1 MIYLI
6 TRPVVWGTKIVVGIV
21 KIPSKVVRGRRNR
34 RLRKD
39 VKDLKKAGK
48 LG

>member
-1 MIYLI
+1 MD
-6 TRPVVWGTKIVVGIV
+6 RERADGDRAVAA
-21 KIPSKVVRGRRNR
+21 NR

-39 VKDLKKAGK
+39 VKELKKAGK

>member
-6 TRPVVWGTKIVVGIV
+6 TRPIVWATKLVMSIVTMPARI
-21 KIPSKVVRGRRNR
+21 IRGRRNR

-39 VKDLKKAGK
+39 VKELKKAGK

>member
-1 MIYLI
+1 MIDLI
-6 TRPVVWGTKIVVGIV
+6 TRPIAWAMKLVMSIV
-21 KIPSKVVRGRRNR
+21 KMPARMIRGRRNR

-39 VKDLKKAGK
+39 VKELKKAGK

>member
-6 TRPVVWGTKIVVGIV
+6 TRPVVWTTVVVWTVKRPTAIVRSR
-21 KIPSKVVRGRRNR
+21 PNR

-39 VKDLKKAGK
+39 VNELKKAGK

>member
-6 TRPVVWGTKIVVGIV
+6 TRPVVWTT
-21 KIPSKVVRGRRNR
+21 KVVVWTVKRPTAIVRSRRNR

-39 VKDLKKAGK
+39 VNELKKAGK